1 MQNVTNTNCTLQNVA
16 YIHYSCYLC
25 KMLPLLNVTCTICTQ
40 EMLLFENVL
49 NLMLL
54 GHIKP
59 PGVNGANFSTLYVG
73 QIIEIFNFLI

>member
-1 MQNVTNTNCTLQNVA
+1 
-16 YIHYSCYLC
+16 
-25 KMLPLLNVTCTICTQ
+25 MLPLLNVTCTICTQ

-49 NLMLL
+49 NIMLL